1 MNRRGCSGNR
11 SEYSVGR
18 KSTEYGSLTPSEG
31 VEKWEGVGKW
41 CESATPLE
49 GVRKGWRGGRWW
61 QYAVSP
67 GTFLTAFP
75 GKAWIRCL
83 YDGSAYNE
91 TEKVTG
97 KCALVGTFQ
106 STGIRN
112 TFGRWDENARK
123 LRTLGRWESHD
134 GRRNTDT
141 GSSRSCDDSAHL
153 RKVRRK

>member
-1 MNRRGCSGNR
+1 MQLLWK
-11 SEYSVGR
+11 EY
-18 KSTEYGSLTPSEG
+18 
-31 VEKWEGVGKW
+31 
-41 CESATPLE
+41 
-49 GVRKGWRGGRWW
+49 GRWW

-75 GKAWIRCL
+75 SKAWIRCL

-123 LRTLGRWESHD
+123 LRTLEGGKATTAGETLIQGALEAVTTQHTF
-134 GRRNTDT
+134 G
-141 GSSRSCDDSAHL
+141 
-153 RKVRRK
+153 K

>member
-1 MNRRGCSGNR
+1 MNRKGCNGNR
-11 SEYSVGR
+11 SEHSVGR
-18 KSTEYGSLTPSEG
+18 KSSEYCSLTPSEG
-31 VEKWEGVGKW
+31 VEKW

-75 GKAWIRCL
+75 GKACMRCL

-112 TFGRWDENARK
+112 TFGRWENH
-123 LRTLGRWESHD
+123 G

-141 GSSRSCDDSAHL
+141 GCSRSNDASAHL
-153 RKVRRK
+153 RKVGNARRQEKR